1 LLNAER
7 AQAAE
12 QAEAECRVA
21 VERAEALER
30 SARLWRAAAK
40 INKTKRGQA
49 ERERDG
55 LRQRIAAEVC
65 GACGGNGAVDSGG
78 QTPWGEGIDI
88 PCGECNGRG
97 WSPTHPLLEKHL
109 AWAEGLST
117 VRVERDDLRA
127 MVGSLRESMMYID
140 SVVEYL
146 ASINPVCECED
157 CETCGQLACECTCDD
172 CQCQTCVH
180 HLCENATREAD
191 AALAATPESAGEEWR
206 RMRRELAYYGDRS
219 NWGHPVTGEDGQ
231 VLAATLIGSDPDG
244 ERARKALGGGDAQE

>member
-1 LLNAER
+1 MLNAER

-117 VRVERDDLRA
+117 VRVERDGWKAAAERLFWSVDVAAEWLEGNRVLPDPDPA
-127 MVGSLRESMMYID
+127 SSLE
-140 SVVEYL
+140 
-146 ASINPVCECED
+146 
-157 CETCGQLACECTCDD
+157 
-172 CQCQTCVH
+172 
-180 HLCENATREAD
+180 ATYAEMR